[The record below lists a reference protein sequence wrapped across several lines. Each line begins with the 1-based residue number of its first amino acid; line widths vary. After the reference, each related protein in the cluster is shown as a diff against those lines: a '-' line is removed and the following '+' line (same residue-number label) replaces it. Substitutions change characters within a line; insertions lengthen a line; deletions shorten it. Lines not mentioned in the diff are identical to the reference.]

1 VLNCFKGTSDSIP
14 VDIDDFRR
22 TVDAAVRLARSFD
35 DGASECGLKCDPRI
49 LAIDAGNDA
58 HYANTRTTKGKPLN
72 SKFPCS

>member
-1 VLNCFKGTSDSIP
+1 MLNCFEGTSDSIP

-72 SKFPCS
+72 SKFPCR